1 MPTTKPTVKGE
12 GETPYLQPNTP
23 KWYLSP
29 TLRASGLFLRA
40 YLYPAKFSS
49 SLTTKRG
56 PVESFCDCLSY
67 SGCPSF
73 HPSSTMG
80 SFVFHGKR
88 LRGTHSSST
97 GGAASTEIEGTQPQP
112 NTQTTIIYGKSRKVV
127 IEREYYACRNILC
140 WPAQCFQAFESIAK
154 NYKSE
159 DFS

>member
-1 MPTTKPTVKGE
+1 MS
-12 GETPYLQPNTP
+12 YLIHF
-23 KWYLSP
+23 
-29 TLRASGLFLRA
+29 A
-40 YLYPAKFSS
+40 
-49 SLTTKRG
+49 
-56 PVESFCDCLSY
+56 CCLSLKVSRCGSFQTRNSVLGVLFTQ
-67 SGCPSF
+67 SG
-73 HPSSTMG
+73 HVVKDPSSTMG

-127 IEREYYACRNILC
+127 IEQEYYACRNILC